1 MVRSMA
7 DTDGTH
13 NCHFMLEQNAR
24 GYFTGNLHPHL
35 LRKQSVPVPVVRDPH
50 RHLLGA
56 RFIERSLKDAA
67 WTKPLDTSDC
77 NATHPDCETVAK
89 SGHILLLSDTL

>member
-7 DTDGTH
+7 STDGTH
-13 NCHFMLEQNAR
+13 NCHFTLEQNAS
-24 GYFTGNLHPHL
+24 GYFTGNFICTSCG
-35 LRKQSVPVPVVRDPH
+35 RKVSQSQWFDSLTATSSGP
-50 RHLLGA
+50 
-56 RFIERSLKDAA
+56 RFIERSLKDSA
-67 WTKPLDTSDC
+67 WTKPLDISDC